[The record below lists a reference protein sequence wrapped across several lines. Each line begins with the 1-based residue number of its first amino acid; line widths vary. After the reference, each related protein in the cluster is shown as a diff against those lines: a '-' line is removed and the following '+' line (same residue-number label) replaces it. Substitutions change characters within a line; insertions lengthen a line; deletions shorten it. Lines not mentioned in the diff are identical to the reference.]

1 MTALSIALIVA
12 GLILMGISFPASLK
26 SFTTGPDGEKQ
37 KLDPKFA
44 VLGLV
49 GFGLFFLAF
58 LI

>member
-1 MTALSIALIVA
+1 VTALSVVLIIA

-49 GFGLFFLAF
+49 GFALFFLAF
-58 LI
+58 VI